1 MKLRRILFT
10 GTRDWADRK
19 PIETAFAA
27 LEKAAK
33 ERGYEPAQLVL
44 VHGDARGA
52 DALAAKVAKERGWQ
66 VEPHPITDE
75 HRKKYGVNAA
85 PIMRNEEMAKLGA
98 WCCLAAW
105 NGERKGIGAGTIDC
119 FARATK
125 HGIPTKIIPRRPHG

>member
-1 MKLRRILFT
+1 MMLRRILFT
-10 GTRDWADRK
+10 GTRDWTDRK
-19 PIETAFAA
+19 SIETSMIA
-27 LEKAAK
+27 LERACQA
-33 ERGYEPAQLVL
+33 RGYRPNELVL
-44 VHGDARGA
+44 VHGTAGGA
-52 DALAAKVAKERGWQ
+52 DTIAAEIAKSRGWQ

-125 HGIPTKIIPRRPHG
+125 HGIPTKIIPRPR